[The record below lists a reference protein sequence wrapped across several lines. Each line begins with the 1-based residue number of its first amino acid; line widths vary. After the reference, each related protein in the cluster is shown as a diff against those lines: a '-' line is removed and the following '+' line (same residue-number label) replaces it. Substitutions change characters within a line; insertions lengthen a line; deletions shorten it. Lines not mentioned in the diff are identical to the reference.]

1 MRPTLELLRGQRVA
15 AASELADQ
23 NLAGYES
30 ADRFALEVPP
40 WATKLRSTRRATD
53 KVARSV
59 TSWSAIGRRAR
70 LPAQD
75 TSGLDGWRTHDSEA
89 RDEGKARED
98 RTRCRPSRSM
108 AHRPRPIF
116 GN

>member
-1 MRPTLELLRGQRVA
+1 MRPKVELFRRRRVT

-23 NLAGYES
+23 TLSGYES
-30 ADRFALEVPP
+30 ADRSAFEVPP

-59 TSWSAIGRRAR
+59 TSWSVIGRRAR
-70 LPAQD
+70 LPAQG

-98 RTRCRPSRSM
+98 RTKCMP
-108 AHRPRPIF
+108 
-116 GN
+116 